1 MDLLLPGI
9 GLLFWTLLAF
19 GMVFFVL
26 RKYAWKIIIDS
37 LNEREKGI
45 ADSLDAAKKV
55 KAEMTQLKSE
65 NEALMAQAREER
77 SQLLKEAKEAK
88 DKMINEA
95 KEQAKAEAAKIMS
108 DANAAIQ
115 SQKMAALTEIKNQI
129 GNMVIEVSE
138 KVIRKQLDNKAE
150 QEKYI
155 QQMASELNQFGN

>member
-1 MDLLLPGI
+1 MDLLLPGL

-19 GMVFFVL
+19 GLVFFLL
-26 RKYAWKIIIDS
+26 RKYAWKIIVDS

-65 NEALMAQAREER
+65 NEALMVQAREER
-77 SQLLKEAKEAK
+77 ALMLKEAKETR
-88 DKMINEA
+88 DKLINDA
-95 KEQAKAEAAKIMS
+95 KEQAKAEASKILS
-108 DANAAIQ
+108 DANAAIH
-115 SQKMAALTEIKNQI
+115 SQKMAALTDIKNQI

-138 KVIRKQLDNKAE
+138 KVIRKQLDSKAE

-155 QQMASELNQFGN
+155 QQMAGELNQFGK

>member
-19 GMVFFVL
+19 AAVFFIL

-45 ADSLDAAKKV
+45 AESLDTAKKV
-55 KAEMTQLKSE
+55 KAEMAALKSE
-65 NEALMAQAREER
+65 NEALLAKAREER
-77 SQLLKEAKEAK
+77 ALMRKEAKATR
-88 DKMINEA
+88 DKIVNDA
-95 KEQAKAEAAKIMS
+95 KEQAKTDASKILA
-108 DANAAIQ
+108 DANAAIHT
-115 SQKMAALTEIKNQI
+115 QKMAALTEIKNQI

-155 QQMASELNQFGN
+155 QQMAGELNQFGN

>member
-155 QQMASELNQFGN
+155 QQMAGELNQFGK

>member
-19 GMVFFVL
+19 GMVFFLL
-26 RKYAWKIIIDS
+26 RKYAWKIIIVS
-37 LNEREKGI
+37 LSEREQGI
-45 ADSLDAAKKV
+45 AASLDAAKKV
-55 KAEMTQLKSE
+55 KAEMAQLKSE

-77 SQLLKEAKEAK
+77 SQMLKEAKETKDKLINDAK
-88 DKMINEA
+88 D
-95 KEQAKAEAAKIMS
+95 QAKAEAAKILA
-108 DANAAIQ
+108 DANAAIH
-115 SQKMAALTEIKNQI
+115 SQKMAVLTEIKNQI

-155 QQMASELNQFGN
+155 QQMAGELNQFGK

>member
-55 KAEMTQLKSE
+55 KAEMTLLKSE

>member
-19 GMVFFVL
+19 GMVFFLL

-37 LNEREKGI
+37 LSEREQGI
-45 ADSLDAAKKV
+45 AASLDAAKKV
-55 KAEMTQLKSE
+55 KAEMAQLKSE

-77 SQLLKEAKEAK
+77 SQMLKEAKETKDKLINDAK
-88 DKMINEA
+88 D
-95 KEQAKAEAAKIMS
+95 QAKAEAAKILA
-108 DANAAIQ
+108 DANAAIH
-115 SQKMAALTEIKNQI
+115 SQKMAVLTEIKNQI

-155 QQMASELNQFGN
+155 QQMAGELNQFGK

>member
-1 MDLLLPGI
+1 MDLLLPGL

-19 GMVFFVL
+19 GLVFFLL
-26 RKYAWKIIIDS
+26 RKYAWKIIVDS

-65 NEALMAQAREER
+65 NEALMVQAREER
-77 SQLLKEAKEAK
+77 ALMLKEAKETR
-88 DKMINEA
+88 DKLINDA
-95 KEQAKAEAAKIMS
+95 KEQVKAEASKILS
-108 DANAAIQ
+108 DANAAIH
-115 SQKMAALTEIKNQI
+115 SQKMAALTDIKNQI

-155 QQMASELNQFGN
+155 QQMAGELNQFGK

>member
-26 RKYAWKIIIDS
+26 KKYAWKIIIDS

>member
-19 GMVFFVL
+19 AAVFFIL

-45 ADSLDAAKKV
+45 AESLDTAKKV
-55 KAEMTQLKSE
+55 KAEMAALKSE
-65 NEALMAQAREER
+65 NEALLAKAREER
-77 SQLLKEAKEAK
+77 ALMLKEAKETR
-88 DKMINEA
+88 DKIVNDA
-95 KEQAKAEAAKIMS
+95 KEQAKTDASKILA
-108 DANAAIQ
+108 DANAAIHT
-115 SQKMAALTEIKNQI
+115 QKMAALTEIKNQI

-155 QQMASELNQFGN
+155 QQMAGELNHFGH